1 MKHIKGNLLDFPAG
15 INVLVHQANIEG
27 NMGAGIAAQ
36 IARRFP
42 VAADVD
48 RAAFKSGTAKL
59 GEFSVAYLKGNNS
72 MIVNLYGQSIRR
84 KSRAGIPTDYNAVWR
99 ALEGLND
106 FLLEQPKHIIKDSFS
121 GKFVIGVPKFM
132 GCALGGGN
140 WNVYSTIIEETVGHN
155 FPVVCVEFD
164 MKG

>member
-36 IARRFP
+36 IAKRYP
-42 VAADVD
+42 EAAVEDT
-48 RAAFKSGTAKL
+48 AAFQSGEAKL
-59 GEFSVAYLKGNNS
+59 GTYSIAFLKS
-72 MIVNLYGQSIRR
+72 YKKAIVNLYGQSIRKR
-84 KSRAGIPTDYNAVWR
+84 SSAGIPTNYNAVWAAFKR
-99 ALEGLND
+99 LDKQMCEWATREAV
-106 FLLEQPKHIIKDSFS
+106 
-121 GKFVIGVPKFM
+121 VIGVPKFM

-140 WNVYSTIIEETVGHN
+140 WNVYSAIIEETVGQN